1 MTNRIEDF
9 LGKFLMATIFTCLVV
24 EQMISVAAA
33 FQFRHVIASWELTLI
48 SRVVSLIFMTMILFF
63 TVTRL
68 PPKDS
73 ASGIEPR
80 LTAIAGTFILM
91 VLIVLP
97 PGNVPQELRLLATVL
112 IIVGTTLSIYCL
124 WWLGQS
130 FSIMASSR
138 RLITHGPY
146 AFVRHPLYIAE
157 AVTVVGILI
166 ANWSLVAVIVGI
178 AQFALQFR
186 RMQNEERVLRK
197 TFAEYDDYA
206 RRVPMII
213 PHAALWRRA

>member
-1 MTNRIEDF
+1 MMIRIEDL
-9 LGKFLMATIFTCLVV
+9 LGKFLMTAVFAYLAMEQVV
-24 EQMISVAAA
+24 SIAAA
-33 FQFRHVIASWELTLI
+33 FHFRHATPAWELTLV
-48 SRVVSLIFMTMILFF
+48 SRVVSLIFMAMVVFF

-68 PPKDS
+68 PPKGS